1 MDLKTEKNE
10 IRDSER
16 VRSFSFINLVIELI
30 KRSRV
35 RATEERKQWLFI
47 EAFYTIIP

>member
-1 MDLKTEKNE
+1 MLTDFVRSEILSGFKTEKNE

-35 RATEERKQWLFI
+35 RATE
-47 EAFYTIIP
+47 